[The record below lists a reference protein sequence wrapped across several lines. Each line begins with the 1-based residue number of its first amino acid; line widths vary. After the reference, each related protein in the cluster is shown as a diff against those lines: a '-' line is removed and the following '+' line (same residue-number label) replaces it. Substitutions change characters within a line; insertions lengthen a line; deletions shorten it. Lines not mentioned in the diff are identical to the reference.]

1 MRRRVEEESYKRLY
15 EEQRFLYQLGRD
27 LERISLRTPD
37 SHLLRVVLRR
47 LGEVFEA
54 DVAIQT
60 DVRYPDPCLE
70 TPYRLVLSKLGGSV
84 DARTMASLEE
94 HFHASCSRILAGKP
108 LGPVRREVLLYGID
122 PDERLL
128 AIVGF
133 VRLERPFNRGQLH
146 FGQVAMR
153 LVSDRLIAR
162 ERERERSLREK
173 ISTKIFSELRPKD
186 VLYQILH
193 GLKKLF
199 RYDHSG
205 AVFLLGPD
213 RRTLTVQ
220 AEIVVWTKAKSER
233 IGDEVRLDDEVVSW
247 LAGDERRPLLI
258 RDGRPLPSP
267 HGNNEI
273 PAQML
278 RPLLPTGEG
287 SPEARSMLV
296 AVLWRKERILG
307 VIQLL
312 GRGPQTFSPENRV
325 TLEKFLPLAAIT
337 MFNSELYTIQHN
349 RMVSAER
356 KVGLADLA
364 RAISHDLNNAFG
376 VILPLLQAVQRDV
389 AGGQLDRERLLH
401 DLAMIEHYANFSSR
415 IFQGLLSIGRGA
427 SEPYSW
433 TRLAPLLDTALGM
446 VEPNLVTNGI
456 RLEWRVDPDVPT
468 ICVRHG
474 EIEQLI
480 LNLVYNARDA
490 MPEGGKLNVTARRER
505 GGVRIELTD
514 TGVGIPREIREKI
527 FEPFFTTRPTGSGL
541 GLDICRSIVWEYGG
555 TLDLADAAPR
565 GTTASIWLPRSTD
578 RIPAELRAAG
588 AKDEHETVA
597 PGSSA

>member
-1 MRRRVEEESYKRLY
+1 MEDESFKRLY
-15 EEQRFLYQLGRD
+15 QEQQFLYQLGRD

-47 LGEVFEA
+47 LGEMFEA

-70 TPYRLVLSKLGGSV
+70 APYRLVLSELGASIETDV
-84 DARTMASLEE
+84 IASLEE
-94 HFHASCSRILAGKP
+94 DFHSSCAHVLSGRP
-108 LGPVRREVLLYGID
+108 LGPVRREILVYGID

-128 AIVGF
+128 AVIGF
-133 VRLERPFNRGQLH
+133 IRLERPFNRGQLH
-146 FGQVAMR
+146 FGQVVVR

-233 IGDEVRLDDEVVSW
+233 IGDEIRLDEDVVSW
-247 LAGDERRPLLI
+247 FSGNQLRPLLI
-258 RDGRPLPSP
+258 RDGKPISTV
-267 HGNNEI
+267 HGATEI

-278 RPLLPTGEG
+278 RPLLPSQEG

-337 MFNSELYTIQHN
+337 MFNSELYAIQHN

-389 AGGQLDRERLLH
+389 VASRIDRDRLIH
-401 DLAMIEHYANFSSR
+401 DLGMIEHYANFSSR

-433 TRLAPLLDTALGM
+433 TRLGPLLDVALAM
-446 VEPNLVTNGI
+446 VEPNLIANRI
-456 RLEWRVDPDVPT
+456 RLEWQVDPDIPS

-490 MPEGGKLNVTARRER
+490 MPDGGWLRVTARRER
-505 GGVRIELTD
+505 SGVRVELTD
-514 TGVGIPREIREKI
+514 TGVGIPQEIREKI
-527 FEPFFTTRPTGSGL
+527 FEPFFTTRPAGSGL

-555 TLDLADAAPR
+555 TLELLSAEPS

-578 RIPAELRAAG
+578 RIPQELRAAG
-588 AKDEHETVA
+588 AEDESQPIA
-597 PGSSA
+597 PGTSA

>member
-1 MRRRVEEESYKRLY
+1 MRGDEVEEGSYKRLY

-37 SHLLRVVLRR
+37 SHLLRVVMRR
-47 LGEVFEA
+47 LGELFEA

-60 DVRYPDPCLE
+60 DVRHPDACLDA
-70 TPYRLVLSKLGGSV
+70 PYRLTLSKLGDSI
-84 DARTMASLEE
+84 DPDTMASMEE
-94 HFHASCSRILAGKP
+94 DFHASCRRVLSGQA
-108 LGPVRREVLLYGID
+108 LGPVRREMLVYGID

-128 AIVGF
+128 AVLGF
-133 VRLERPFNRGQLH
+133 IRMGRPFNRGQLH
-146 FGQVAMR
+146 FGQLVMR

-233 IGDEVRLDDEVVSW
+233 IGHEIRLDEEVVSW
-247 LAGDERRPLLI
+247 LAGDELRPLLI
-258 RDGRPLPSP
+258 RDGKPHPSA
-267 HGNNEI
+267 HGVTEI

-278 RPLLPTGEG
+278 APLPPAQEG

-312 GRGPQTFSPENRV
+312 GRSPQTFSPENRI

-337 MFNSELYTIQHN
+337 MFNSELYAIQHT
-349 RMVSAER
+349 RMVTAER

-389 AGGQLDRERLLH
+389 AGGRIERERLVH

-433 TRLAPLLDTALGM
+433 TRLGPLLDTALAM
-446 VEPNLVTNGI
+446 VEPNLIANRI
-456 RLEWRVDPDVPT
+456 RLEWRVDPDVPS

-490 MPEGGKLNVTARRER
+490 MPDGGRLHVTARKER
-505 GGVRIELTD
+505 DGARIELTD
-514 TGVGIPREIREKI
+514 TGVGIPQEIREKI
-527 FEPFFTTRPTGSGL
+527 FEPFFTTRPAGSGL

-555 TLDLADAAPR
+555 TLELLNAEPS

-578 RIPAELRAAG
+578 RIPGELRAAG
-588 AKDEHETVA
+588 EDEAQTVH
-597 PGSSA
+597 PGTSA